1 MFRPILKH
9 YMGSTSMLQKFLAA
23 VIAEE
28 WARMYDETAPPDA
41 PLLINTSSLADELTT
56 AALVWLQEDPP
67 AAYHEMAFSLARIH
81 GECYNLLQSFSTDC
95 KLPFTA
101 IPSLGSEIDITGE
114 KEGCF
119 TIEVG
124 KGAIGPMFDKLKG
137 MLGRTKKRELGIIS
151 DKRLKVVSSI
161 DHYLEVKVQH
171 DIRVSAACA
180 AAFVAF
186 KSAPD
191 KVSPIVKGI
200 MNSIKVSVSLYLL
213 EPGLTLEQNE
223 ENVNLQ
229 TRSAVAVGSF
239 VKFCVD
245 NNLVQPPDKIVKNLC
260 TFLCQDAEQ
269 TPTFSYTTMILDGIL
284 SFQGSKAAATLVES
298 AKKDHA
304 STTDSNDTTKSR
316 ITRRGS
322 VLAFVELSN
331 RFGSRLLDVVPKM
344 WNSMA
349 GGLTSAC
356 KSGVFGSKI
365 FPNTC

>member
-9 YMGSTSMLQKFLAA
+9 YIGSTSMLQKFLAA
-23 VIAEE
+23 IIAEE
-28 WARMYDETAPPDA
+28 WARMYDETALPDA
-41 PLLINTSSLADELTT
+41 PLLIKTSPLADELGT
-56 AALVWLQEDPP
+56 AALAWLQEDPP

-124 KGAIGPMFDKLKG
+124 KKAVGPMFDKLKD
-137 MLGRTKKRELGIIS
+137 MLGRTKKRELGIIN

-186 KSAPD
+186 KSTPD

-200 MNSIKVSVSLYLL
+200 MNSIKVNAAISCRSLRADCGTERRERRFADPISGCCRILRQILRRPRPYATTRQNCQELVYLL
-213 EPGLTLEQNE
+213 VSGRRADPHFLLYDHDPGWHP
-223 ENVNLQ
+223 
-229 TRSAVAVGSF
+229 F
-239 VKFCVD
+239 V
-245 NNLVQPPDKIVKNLC
+245 
-260 TFLCQDAEQ
+260 
-269 TPTFSYTTMILDGIL
+269 
-284 SFQGSKAAATLVES
+284 
-298 AKKDHA
+298 
-304 STTDSNDTTKSR
+304 SR
-316 ITRRGS
+316 IQSRCQIGGEREERRG
-322 VLAFVELSN
+322 
-331 RFGSRLLDVVPKM
+331 LDY
-344 WNSMA
+344 W
-349 GGLTSAC
+349 
-356 KSGVFGSKI
+356 
-365 FPNTC
+365 

>member
-1 MFRPILKH
+1 
-9 YMGSTSMLQKFLAA
+9 
-23 VIAEE
+23 
-28 WARMYDETAPPDA
+28 MYSETAPPGS
-41 PLLINTSSLADELTT
+41 PLLIKISPLADELGTV
-56 AALVWLQEDPP
+56 ALAWLQEDPP

-124 KGAIGPMFDKLKG
+124 KKAVGPLFDRLKD

-186 KSAPD
+186 KSTPD

-200 MNSIKVSVSLYLL
+200 MNSIKVSVAISCRSLKADRNAERRERRSADPFSGCGWILRQILRRPQPHATTRQNCQEFVYLL
-213 EPGLTLEQNE
+213 VPGRRTDPYFLLCDHDP
-223 ENVNLQ
+223 
-229 TRSAVAVGSF
+229 GWHPF
-239 VKFCVD
+239 V
-245 NNLVQPPDKIVKNLC
+245 
-260 TFLCQDAEQ
+260 
-269 TPTFSYTTMILDGIL
+269 
-284 SFQGSKAAATLVES
+284 
-298 AKKDHA
+298 
-304 STTDSNDTTKSR
+304 SR
-316 ITRRGS
+316 IQSRCHIGGERKERRG
-322 VLAFVELSN
+322 LN
-331 RFGSRLLDVVPKM
+331 CQQ
-344 WNSMA
+344 W
-349 GGLTSAC
+349 
-356 KSGVFGSKI
+356 
-365 FPNTC
+365 